1 MTNSP
6 TFNARIYL
14 ILGVAVYICT
24 FIFSYERWI
33 APRYESWGMG
43 YRDVPF
49 VYILTSFILCMV
61 PACWLPC
68 NLTRPSHFLLYI
80 QYFIIFIP
88 ASFILY
94 HSVRPEFSP
103 EDVFRLVLALFLG
116 LTILQAGH
124 DLPLFD
130 IKRNGL
136 TKGVFWIFFTGF
148 AIVLFIYLAS
158 VFGRHFQLAD
168 FQEIYD
174 VRAMSD
180 DIVEASGS
188 SFAGY
193 SQMWLSGFV
202 LPFLFSFGILS
213 RRWPLIV
220 ISASGYLY
228 LLGIGGSKSTM
239 LAPLYLFGI
248 YFLVKAGGENAAAK
262 VSLFFS
268 GLLLFPAVLDLADD
282 TNDIAE
288 IINNWYVAIIHARI
302 FTIPQLTV
310 GQYFDFFQD
319 NPLTYGSHVAGIN
332 LIVSYPYA
340 SDIPRMIGQYFY
352 EAELTANVNMW
363 AQDGIASFGLIGV
376 PLVSAIALIV
386 FWLFDSISKI
396 HDYRFTTVALGNIA
410 LIFANGSIFTTIVSG
425 GLLLLSIA
433 FYYYPA
439 EDKLNSH

>member
-1 MTNSP
+1 MINSP
-6 TFNARIYL
+6 TFIARMYL
-14 ILGVAVYICT
+14 ILAVVFYICT
-24 FIFSYERWI
+24 FLFCYERWI
-33 APRYESWGMG
+33 VPRYESWGMG
-43 YRDVPF
+43 YRDVPV
-49 VYILTSFILCMV
+49 VYILTSFVFCIIA
-61 PACWLPC
+61 ACWLPC

-94 HSVRPEFSP
+94 HSVRPEFAP
-103 EDVFRLVLALFLG
+103 EDVLRLVFALFIG

-124 DLPLFD
+124 DLPLID
-130 IKRNGL
+130 IRRKGL
-136 TKGVFWIFFTGF
+136 TVEFFWISFLGLSVALFT
-148 AIVLFIYLAS
+148 YLVS

-174 VRAMSD
+174 VRTMSD

-202 LPFLFSFGILS
+202 LPFLFSFGVLS
-213 RRWPLIV
+213 RRWSLVV
-220 ISASGYLY
+220 ISAGGYLY

-248 YFLVKAGGENAAAK
+248 YFLVKAGGQNAATK
-262 VSLFFS
+262 ISLFFS
-268 GLLLFPAVLDLADD
+268 GLLLIPEAL
-282 TNDIAE
+282 DIADE
-288 IINNWYVAIIHARI
+288 ARNVFELINNWYVAIIHARI
-302 FTIPQLTV
+302 FTIPQLSV
-310 GQYFDFFQD
+310 GQYFDFFKN
-319 NPLTYGSHVAGIN
+319 NPMTYGSHITGVN
-332 LIVSYPYA
+332 LVVSYPYA
-340 SDIPRMIGQYFY
+340 SDIPRTVGQYFY

-363 AQDGIASFGLIGV
+363 AQDGIASFGLIGI
-376 PLVSAIALIV
+376 PLVSAIAMLV
-386 FWLFDSISKI
+386 FWIFDSIAKV

-433 FYYYPA
+433 LYFYPA
-439 EDKLNSH
+439 EHKLN

>member
-6 TFNARIYL
+6 TFSARIYL
-14 ILGVAVYICT
+14 ILAAVFYICT
-24 FIFSYERWI
+24 FLFCYERWI
-33 APRYESWGMG
+33 VPRYESWGMG
-43 YRDVPF
+43 YRDVPL

-94 HSVRPEFSP
+94 HSVRPELSP

-136 TKGVFWIFFTGF
+136 PKGVFWIFFSSF
-148 AIVLFIYLAS
+148 ALVLFIYLAS
-158 VFGRHFQLAD
+158 VFGSHFQLAD

-180 DIVEASGS
+180 DIVEASES
-188 SFAGY
+188 SFSGY

-202 LPFLFSFGILS
+202 LPFLFSFGILG
-213 RRWPLIV
+213 RRWPLVV
-220 ISASGYLY
+220 ISVGGYLY

-239 LAPLYLFGI
+239 LAPFYLFGI
-248 YFLVKAGGENAAAK
+248 YFLVKAGGQNAAAK

-268 GLLLFPAVLDLADD
+268 GLLLFPAALDIEDEAGDVVD
-282 TNDIAE
+282 
-288 IINNWYVAIIHARI
+288 IINTWYVAIVHARI

-310 GQYFDFFQD
+310 GQYFDFFQ
-319 NPLTYGSHVAGIN
+319 NNALTHGSHITGVN
-332 LIVSYPYA
+332 LLVSFPYE
-340 SDIPRMIGQYFY
+340 SDIPRTIGKYFY
-352 EAELTANVNMW
+352 EAELTANANMW
-363 AQDGIASFGLIGV
+363 AQDGIASFGLIG
-376 PLVSAIALIV
+376 ILIV
-386 FWLFDSISKI
+386 STIAAAIFWLLDSVSGN
-396 HDYRFTTVALGNIA
+396 HDPRFVTVALGNIA
-410 LIFANGSIFTTIVSG
+410 LSFANLSLFTTIVSG
-425 GLLLLSIA
+425 GLLWLIIA
-433 FYYYPA
+433 LYFYK
-439 EDKLNSH
+439 E